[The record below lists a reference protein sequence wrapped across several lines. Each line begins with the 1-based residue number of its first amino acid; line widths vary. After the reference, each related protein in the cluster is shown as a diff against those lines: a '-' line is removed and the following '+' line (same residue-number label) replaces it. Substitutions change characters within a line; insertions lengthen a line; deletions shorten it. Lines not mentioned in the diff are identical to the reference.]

1 MLGRRPMK
9 NSKLFVMILPPSE
22 EILLLHP
29 DVCDVPKYFG
39 LKKNLS
45 NIKGMEKEFEKK
57 TFQCTF
63 KNCAVLI
70 ILLTKNH

>member
-1 MLGRRPMK
+1 MLGRRPRK

-45 NIKGMEKEFEKK
+45 NIKGNTAKRIGKR
-57 TFQCTF
+57 TFSAFLRIMQF
-63 KNCAVLI
+63 
-70 ILLTKNH
+70 

>member
-1 MLGRRPMK
+1 MK

-57 TFQCTF
+57 
-63 KNCAVLI
+63 LSMH
-70 ILLTKNH
+70 L

>member
-1 MLGRRPMK
+1 MK

-57 TFQCTF
+57 PFNAPLRIVQF
-63 KNCAVLI
+63 
-70 ILLTKNH
+70 